1 MLTESKKLN
10 ISIIL
15 LIILDIIAVVFG
27 ILYAIFGFMPYHQQ
41 AVGMSPSTISNFNP
55 TLMRFISTVIRINGL
70 MFINAG
76 IMSLIILYHGFRNK
90 EKWAWFAHIISGA
103 LGYIPLVILTY
114 NEKLAMPFPLN
125 LFNLILW
132 IIAMSISYREFFE

>member
-15 LIILDIIAVVFG
+15 LIILDIIAVLFG
-27 ILYAIFGFMPYHQQ
+27 ILYAILGFMPYHQQ

-55 TLMRFISTVIRINGL
+55 TLMIFISTVIRINGL

-76 IMSLIILYHGFRNK
+76 IIIYKGFRNK
-90 EKWAWFAHIISGA
+90 EKWAWYAHIITGA
-103 LGYIPLVILTY
+103 LGYVPLVILTY
-114 NEKLAMPFPLN
+114 NEKLVMPFPLN
-125 LFNLILW
+125 LINLIIW